1 MATARYL
8 SPYRKHRSAVYHCI
22 SRVVDR
28 RFILGDTERELFVG
42 LMRNCEAF
50 YGVKILSYCVMSNHF
65 HLLVEVP
72 KEGEVEISDDEFL
85 RRVKALYSPSYY
97 AEVKQIFYNLLETA
111 SQDAEGNTSRVAADN
126 FKRQYTNRMH
136 DLGNFMKS
144 LKQRFSRWYNRHNN
158 RDGYLWSGRYT
169 SVLVQAGYVARI
181 MSTYID
187 LNPVRAG
194 MVEKPEDY
202 RWCSYGAALAGD
214 KRARRGLCRVLWLK
228 DEMPNSAA
236 ENQPWDEENARHYW
250 TDGCAERYRVLL
262 YTDAEQTFKDIMTR
276 DGQWVKSQVRKG
288 IRKDEIEKVA
298 EANGQV
304 NMAYLLRHKVRH
316 FSDGMAIGSQSFLN
330 EVFQQ
335 TKEWF
340 GEKRKS
346 GARKMKS
353 KHWSQSPK
361 EVCAMRDLQ
370 QEPPLPNELE

>member
-1 MATARYL
+1 M
-8 SPYRKHRSAVYHCI
+8 YHCI

-28 RFILGDTERELFVG
+28 RFILGDAERELFVG
-42 LMRNCEAF
+42 LMRNCETF

-85 RRVKALYSPSYY
+85 RRVKALYSASYY
-97 AEVKQIFYNLLETA
+97 AEVKQIFNNLLETT
-111 SQDAEGNTSRVAADN
+111 SQDAEGNPSRVAADN
-126 FKRQYTNRMH
+126 FKRQYTSRMH

-194 MVEKPEDY
+194 MVEKPEAY

-228 DEMPNSAA
+228 DEMP
-236 ENQPWDEENARHYW
+236 
-250 TDGCAERYRVLL
+250 
-262 YTDAEQTFKDIMTR
+262 
-276 DGQWVKSQVRKG
+276 
-288 IRKDEIEKVA
+288 
-298 EANGQV
+298 
-304 NMAYLLRHKVRH
+304 
-316 FSDGMAIGSQSFLN
+316 
-330 EVFQQ
+330 
-335 TKEWF
+335 
-340 GEKRKS
+340 
-346 GARKMKS
+346 
-353 KHWSQSPK
+353 
-361 EVCAMRDLQ
+361 
-370 QEPPLPNELE
+370 